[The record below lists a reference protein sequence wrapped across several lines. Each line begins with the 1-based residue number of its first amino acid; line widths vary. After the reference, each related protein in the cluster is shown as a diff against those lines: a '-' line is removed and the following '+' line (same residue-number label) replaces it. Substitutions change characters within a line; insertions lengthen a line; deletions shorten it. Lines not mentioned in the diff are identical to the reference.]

1 MKRDLIGLASL
12 AMIAMQKRNRGGL
25 SVSYDFSMLDDYNFN
40 LRPLA
45 RYKKKYPR
53 VRVMPKYMKG
63 FDLHVFWFPFKKE
76 SIRINGTITDA
87 GNRPLVGPSFIFKS
101 FASPQAEAIQKG
113 IEDGIYKNFEL
124 FYQHAFKRQIKFT
137 PTKIVG
143 DRIDYRW
150 QTFVSSNRDN
160 DLTEEQLRVLH
171 TIKEVSQ
178 NPNHK
183 ILIINSDRNPEQL
196 TPIMM
201 LHDLCEVITQWIENG
216 LEGGFTKIVKGEV
229 VRYRVPILPKTPTI
243 ERWLNKPSLWKKT
256 LDDGYGLEPIFGD
269 YRDSDLLA
277 DCFAQKMATG
287 KLEWL
292 TVENSPAFRAFYE
305 HQYSNADEVIFPSS
319 YEPFIQGVNEA
330 IDRALEAVKSAQI
343 FVLN

>member
-12 AMIAMQKRNRGGL
+12 ALIAMQKRNRGGL
-25 SVSYDFSMLDDYNFN
+25 SVSYDFSMLDDHNFN

-53 VRVMPKYMKG
+53 VRFMPKYMKG

-76 SIRINGTITDA
+76 NIRINGTITDA
-87 GNRPLVGPSFIFKS
+87 GNRPLVGPSFIHKNFT
-101 FASPQAEAIQKG
+101 SPQAEAIQKG

-124 FYQHAFKRQIKFT
+124 FYQHAFKRQMRFA

-150 QTFVSSNRDN
+150 KTVVSSHRDN
-160 DLTEEQLRVLH
+160 DLTEEQKRVLYA
-171 TIKEVSQ
+171 IKEVSQ

-201 LHDLCEVITQWIENG
+201 LHDLCEVVTEWTNNG
-216 LEGGFTKIVKGEV
+216 IDGGDFTKIIKGGV
-229 VRYRVPILPKTPTI
+229 VEYRVPILPKTPNI
-243 ERWLNKPSLWKKT
+243 ERWLRKPSLWKNLNT
-256 LDDGYGLEPIFGD
+256 AYGLDGYIED

-287 KLEWL
+287 KLEWI
-292 TVENSPAFRAFYE
+292 TIENSPAFKAFYE

-319 YEPFIQGVNEA
+319 YEPFIQAVNEA
-330 IDRALEAVKSAQI
+330 IDRTLETINGGQI